1 MSDMSSA
8 PSLRDSLGRLAAN
21 AVSLVHTRIALAG
34 IELAE
39 ERDRI
44 KAQVALLVVGAVAAG
59 FALMAASTF
68 VVVYF
73 WDTHR
78 EGAIIGL
85 FVFYGAVAAIS
96 LLRATRI
103 RRDAPAPFSA
113 TLAELEKDR
122 QRFMRQRV
130 P

>member
-1 MSDMSSA
+1 MIDIPPG
-8 PSLRDSLGRLAAN
+8 PSLRDSLARLAAN
-21 AVSLVHTRIALAG
+21 AVSLVHTRLALAG

-44 KAQVALLVVGAVAAG
+44 KAQLTLFVVGAVAAG
-59 FALMAASTF
+59 FALMSASIL

-78 EGAIIGL
+78 ERAIVGL
-85 FVFYGAVAAIS
+85 VVFYGVIAAWS
-96 LLRATRI
+96 LWRATNV

-122 QRFMRQRV
+122 QRFLRQRV

>member
-1 MSDMSSA
+1 MIDTTSS
-8 PSLRDSLGRLAAN
+8 PNLRDALARMAAN
-21 AVSLVHTRIALAG
+21 AVSLVHTRLALAG

-44 KAQVALLVVGAVAAG
+44 KSQLALFVVGAVAAG
-59 FALMAASTF
+59 FALLFASIL
-68 VVVYF
+68 VIAYF

-78 EGAIIGL
+78 ERAILGL
-85 FVFYGAVAAIS
+85 VVFYGVIAAWS
-96 LLRATRI
+96 LWRATNA

-122 QRFMRQRV
+122 HRFLRQRV

>member
-1 MSDMSSA
+1 MIDTTSS
-8 PSLRDSLGRLAAN
+8 PNLRDALARMAAN
-21 AVSLVHTRIALAG
+21 AVSLVHTRLALAG

-44 KAQVALLVVGAVAAG
+44 KSQLALFVVGAVAAG
-59 FALMAASTF
+59 FALMFASIL
-68 VVVYF
+68 VIAYF

-78 EGAIIGL
+78 ERAILGL
-85 FVFYGAVAAIS
+85 VVFYGVIAAWS
-96 LLRATRI
+96 LWRATNA

-122 QRFMRQRV
+122 QRFLRQRV